1 MIDNF
6 VKIVLENGGAIT
18 PLLIPS
24 ENTNGTGLCNPSIY
38 IDIDPLCSCNDKI
51 LVNLRHIQYTLFH
64 SELNRFEHQYG
75 PLVYLHPENDLTTFS
90 FAKFL
95 QTILSQIAT

>member
-24 ENTNGTGLCNPSIY
+24 ENTNGTSLFNSSKQRY
-38 IDIDPLCSCNDKI
+38 IN
-51 LVNLRHIQYTLFH
+51 
-64 SELNRFEHQYG
+64 
-75 PLVYLHPENDLTTFS
+75 FS
-90 FAKFL
+90 
-95 QTILSQIAT
+95 SQIFIIF